1 MKKHGGLFGFIK
13 RQFES
18 PEEAMGFRFRLRNS
32 GTYDVSGDKER
43 LPSEVVI
50 PSVYK
55 GMYVSYINREGFADC
70 TQITKVTIPESVLG
84 IFDKAFFGC
93 TSLTE
98 ITLHHRIRS
107 VYGNIVPYCPNLTSI
122 TVSPENE
129 RYFSAGNCLI
139 NRETGELQAGCGT
152 SVIPNDGSVRS
163 IGRDAFLGAARLTH
177 VEIPESVTK
186 VGFDA
191 FEDCTGLPF
200 TVYENGRYLGNPK
213 NPHYAL
219 IGAVSKDITSCKIH
233 PDTRVIADFAFS
245 HINGLTE
252 IEIPDSVVTVGD
264 YAFSGCS
271 SLTRVTVGNGA
282 LNIGGKSF
290 DCDQISFT
298 VYENGRYL
306 GNPSNPHYALIG
318 AVSEDITS
326 CTIHPDTRVIADEA
340 FRNCVGLARI
350 AFPAGLTS
358 IGDSVF
364 EGCSRLAS
372 VVILDGV
379 TRIGY
384 AAFRDCTA
392 LTSMI
397 IPSGVTSI
405 ETSTF
410 NGCTSLRSVTIPDS
424 VTCIESSAF
433 WGCSSLTSVTVGNG
447 VARIEES
454 AFSGC
459 KSLTSLALPEAL
471 SYVGDC
477 LFMCCSSLEDV
488 SFRGTRAA
496 WSSVR
501 LHPRWKGDTSPFKV
515 VHCTD
520 GDVEVWA

>member
-1 MKKHGGLFGFIK
+1 MLELLTVVLFCWLF
-13 RQFES
+13 F
-18 PEEAMGFRFRLRNS
+18 
-32 GTYDVSGDKER
+32 
-43 LPSEVVI
+43 
-50 PSVYK
+50 
-55 GMYVSYINREGFADC
+55 
-70 TQITKVTIPESVLG
+70 
-84 IFDKAFFGC
+84 KA
-93 TSLTE
+93 L
-98 ITLHHRIRS
+98 
-107 VYGNIVPYCPNLTSI
+107 
-122 TVSPENE
+122 
-129 RYFSAGNCLI
+129 
-139 NRETGELQAGCGT
+139 
-152 SVIPNDGSVRS
+152 
-163 IGRDAFLGAARLTH
+163 
-177 VEIPESVTK
+177 
-186 VGFDA
+186 
-191 FEDCTGLPF
+191 
-200 TVYENGRYLGNPK
+200 
-213 NPHYAL
+213 
-219 IGAVSKDITSCKIH
+219 
-233 PDTRVIADFAFS
+233 
-245 HINGLTE
+245 
-252 IEIPDSVVTVGD
+252 
-264 YAFSGCS
+264 
-271 SLTRVTVGNGA
+271 
-282 LNIGGKSF
+282 
-290 DCDQISFT
+290 
-298 VYENGRYL
+298 
-306 GNPSNPHYALIG
+306 
-318 AVSEDITS
+318 
-326 CTIHPDTRVIADEA
+326 
-340 FRNCVGLARI
+340 GLAFK
-350 AFPAGLTS
+350 AAWGT
-358 IGDSVF
+358 
-364 EGCSRLAS
+364 AN
-372 VVILDGV
+372 LDGV